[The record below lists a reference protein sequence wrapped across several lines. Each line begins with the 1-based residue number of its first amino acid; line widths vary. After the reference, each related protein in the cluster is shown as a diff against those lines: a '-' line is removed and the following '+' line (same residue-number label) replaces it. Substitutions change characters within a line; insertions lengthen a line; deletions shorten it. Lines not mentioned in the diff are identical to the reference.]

1 VNSRSIFRLVLLTAS
16 AVPIS
21 QSTVASTQTAAAPT
35 PQVRPALPQEL
46 LPVRPDAAS
55 REKAEAAKAQMEAQA
70 QEEQRLVQET
80 LSRGYWVDPSTG
92 LMWAAKDNGEA
103 VTWHKAANY
112 CRDLQLAGFRDWRLA
127 TLDELGSLVDK
138 STSASERVGNIETL
152 SINLGHHVRGGLTL
166 TGNTWSSTRELNR
179 FGHPYGDGWFFDF
192 VNSKPSADLPYFR
205 NTKYA
210 LCVRR
215 RGA

>member
-1 VNSRSIFRLVLLTAS
+1 MYSRLILRFVLTAS
-16 AVPIS
+16 LVPIS
-21 QSTVASTQTAAAPT
+21 LSAVARAQTPAAA

-46 LPVRPDAAS
+46 LPAPPDATA
-55 REKAEAAKAQMEAQA
+55 RERVEAAKAREEAQGRED
-70 QEEQRLVQET
+70 QKLMQET
-80 LSRGYWVDPSTG
+80 VARGYWVDRSAG

-103 VTWHKAANY
+103 VTWHKAASY
-112 CRDLQLAGFRDWRLA
+112 CRNLQLAGFRDWRLA

-138 STSASERVGNIETL
+138 SASTSDRVGEIETF

-166 TGNTWSSTRELNR
+166 TGNPWSSTRELNR

-215 RGA
+215 AGA